1 MLPSGVLFCGKGAD
15 MATSKMQ
22 KISAKGPLKIALYIR
37 VSTDRQ
43 AEEGYSIEVQTERL
57 TAFTK
62 TFDGEVSFETYID
75 DGYSGASLERPAMER
90 LIEDA
95 RKRRLTHVCV
105 YKLDRL
111 SRSQKDTLHL
121 IEDVF
126 LPNDVAFISVQES
139 FNTATAFGR
148 AVVGILSVFAQL
160 ERENIYERTRSGMQK
175 RVEAGYWPGGGGT
188 PFGYDYDQ
196 EQGILVPNADAET
209 VRRLYELYLRGFS
222 LQSIADRLGLK
233 YEKLASQILLRKT
246 NIGIIEYNG
255 VEYKGRHLP
264 IVDEE
269 TFYRAEALHARRR
282 EKRLGPTTEHLLTG
296 LVYCGVCGAKMR
308 YQKWGKAG
316 YKLVCYSRQASK
328 PYLIKDPDCDNE
340 AVWAEDIERQVI
352 ADLFAMTA
360 ADISAKA
367 PGQSV
372 AETLEKRKQAAEV
385 KLRRLYELYAES
397 GNRVLTESINAL
409 LKEIE
414 HLDKSITAENAQS
427 AVTQTVKAARERLHS
442 VEGAWEYMQ
451 TREKR
456 ALICSLVERITVTHD
471 EVIIEYGF

>member
-1 MLPSGVLFCGKGAD
+1 
-15 MATSKMQ
+15 MAKSKMQ
-22 KISAKGPLKIALYIR
+22 RVSDSGVIKAALYIR

-43 AEEGYSIEVQTERL
+43 AEEGYSIEVQKERL

-62 TFDGEVSFETYID
+62 TFDGTVSFDTYID
-75 DGYSGASLERPAMER
+75 DGYSGASLARPAMER

-95 RKRRLTHVCV
+95 ERRRITHVCV

-175 RVEAGYWPGGGGT
+175 RVEAGLWPGGGGT
-188 PFGYDYDQ
+188 PFGYDYDR
-196 EQGILVPNADAET
+196 ERGILVPNADAET
-209 VRRLYELYLRGFS
+209 VRQLYELYLRGFS

-255 VEYKGRHLP
+255 VEYKGLHEP
-264 IVDEE
+264 IVDKE
-269 TFYRAEALHARRR
+269 TFNRAMELHARRR
-282 EKRLGPTTEHLLTG
+282 ERRLVASTAHLLTG

-316 YKLVCYSRQASK
+316 YKLVCYSQQASK
-328 PYLIKDPDCDNE
+328 PYLIKDPDCNNE
-340 AVWAEDIERQVI
+340 TVWAQDIERVVI

-360 ADISAKA
+360 ENLSARQPA
-367 PGQSV
+367 QSV
-372 AETLEKRKQAAEV
+372 AETLEKRKQAAEN

-397 GNRVLTESINAL
+397 ENRVLLEAINAL
-409 LKEIE
+409 LSELE
-414 HLDKSITAENAQS
+414 HLEKSITAENAQS
-427 AVTQTVKAARERLHS
+427 VVTQTVKAAQERLRN
-442 VEGAWEYMQ
+442 VEGAWDYMQ
-451 TREKR
+451 TQEKR
-456 ALICSLVERITVTHD
+456 ALICSLVRKITVTHSS
-471 EVIIEYGF
+471 VLIEYSF